1 MKRLPM
7 VAVCGCLAAAALQ
20 AEPIKLTEQ
29 QSAATQ
35 SLVGDIYARGRAYEY
50 LEVLADELGPRLT
63 GSEQYERSVQWA
75 AGQLRSMGMSQVRLE
90 PVIIKHGWQRGPA
103 QARLLGKTPR
113 TLHVASY
120 GWSPPT
126 PRPALRGPVVFLED
140 TSDEAIAAA
149 RVQGAVV
156 LIDRATLT
164 GPVVFRHTTPEE
176 WERERRYE
184 TLDARLKNAGA
195 LAALVYTKTANQVL
209 RTSAPTE
216 GGAALALPV
225 ASIGREDA
233 LLMRR
238 QMAKGTVEIELSLDN
253 VLTGPVTL
261 HNVIAELPGREQP
274 SQWVMLGAHLD
285 SWDLATGAQDNGSGV
300 AQVMEAARALAHLPS
315 RARRSLRFVL
325 WASEEQG
332 ENGSKAFV
340 RAHAADIGQVVA
352 YLNTDTGAGRPLGWN
367 VSGRDD
373 FARALTPLAP
383 LLDRIGG
390 SATSD
395 DLSFDTDVAAFVVA
409 GVPTLNLDVV
419 DDQYDSVVHHKPAD
433 TLDKVD
439 VHDLTA
445 GAAMLAVTAYAL
457 ADTAEP
463 AVPRLSGPQREQL
476 LKRAGALEYVR
487 SSSMK
492 DLLQ

>member
-1 MKRLPM
+1 MKLAPIT
-7 VAVCGCLAAAALQ
+7 AVLGCLVSALQ
-20 AEPIKLTEQ
+20 AEPMKLTAEE
-29 QSAATQ
+29 SAATRT
-35 SLVGDIYARGRAYEY
+35 LVGDVYAGGRAFEY
-50 LEVLADELGPRLT
+50 LEVLSDEFGPRLT
-63 GSEQYERSVQWA
+63 GSEQYQRSVQWA
-75 AGQLRSMGMSQVRLE
+75 AGQLREMGMTQVRLE
-90 PVIIKHGWQRGPA
+90 PVVIKHGWQRGSA

-126 PRPALRGPVVFLED
+126 PHPALRGPIVFLED
-140 TSDEAIAAA
+140 TTDAAIAAA
-149 RVQGAVV
+149 RVQGALV
-156 LIDRATLT
+156 LIDRASLT
-164 GPVVFRHTTPEE
+164 GPVAFRHTTPAD
-176 WERERRYE
+176 WERERLYE
-184 TLDARLKNAGA
+184 TLDRRLKNAGA
-195 LAALVYTKTANQVL
+195 TAALVYTKTFNQVL

-216 GGAALALPV
+216 GGEALALPV

-233 LLMRR
+233 LLIRR
-238 QMAKGTVEIELSLDN
+238 RLAKGPVEIELSLDN
-253 VLTGPVTL
+253 LLTGPVTL
-261 HNVIAELPGREQP
+261 ENVIAELPGRERP
-274 SQWVMLGAHLD
+274 AEWVMLGAHLD
-285 SWDLATGAQDNGSGV
+285 SWDFATGAQDNGSGV

-315 RARRSLRFVL
+315 RPRRSLRFVL

-340 RAHAADIGQVVA
+340 RKHAATMGQVVA

-367 VSGRDD
+367 LAGRSDL
-373 FARALTPLAP
+373 ARALAPLAS
-383 LLDRIGG
+383 LLERLGG

-395 DLSFDTDVAAFVVA
+395 DLDFDTDVAAFIVA

-419 DDQYDSVVHHKPAD
+419 DDQYDAVVHHKPAD

-439 VHDLTA
+439 IHNLTA

-457 ADTAEP
+457 AETAEP
-463 AVPRLSGPQREQL
+463 AVPHLSVSQREQL
-476 LKRAGALEYVR
+476 LERTGALEYVR

>member
-1 MKRLPM
+1 MMKRALIS
-7 VAVCGCLAAAALQ
+7 AVLACLVTSLQ
-20 AEPIKLTEQ
+20 AEPITLTEE
-29 QSAATQ
+29 QSAATRE
-35 SLVGDIYARGRAYEY
+35 LLGEIYTHGRAFEY

-63 GSEQYERSVQWA
+63 GSPQYEQAVQWA
-75 AGQLRSMGMSQVRLE
+75 AQQLRSMGRVQVHLE
-90 PVIIKHGWQRGPA
+90 PVVLKHGWQRGA
-103 QARLLGKTPR
+103 AHGTLLGKAPR
-113 TLHVASY
+113 ALHVASY

-126 PRPALRGPVVFLED
+126 TGKGVTGPIVFLED
-140 TSDEAIAAA
+140 TTDEAIAAA
-149 RVQGAVV
+149 HVQGALV
-156 LIDRATLT
+156 LIDRASLT
-164 GPVVFRHTTPEE
+164 GPTVFRHTTPEE

-184 TLDARLKNAGA
+184 TLDQRLKAAGA

-216 GGAALALPV
+216 GGEALALPI

-233 LLMRR
+233 LLIRR
-238 QMAKGTVEIELSLDN
+238 QLARGPVRVELALAN

-261 HNVIAELPGREQP
+261 HNVIAELPGREQGAG
-274 SQWVMLGAHLD
+274 WVMLGAHLD
-285 SWDLATGAQDNGSGV
+285 SWDFATGAQDNGSGV
-300 AQVMEAARALAHLPS
+300 AQVMEAARALAQLPTPP
-315 RARRSLRFVL
+315 RRSLRFVL
-325 WASEEQG
+325 WAAEEQG

-340 RAHAADIGQVVA
+340 RAHAADLSQVVA

-367 VSGRDD
+367 VAGRADV
-373 FARALTPLAP
+373 ARALGPLAP

-395 DLSFDTDVAAFVVA
+395 DLSFDTDVAAFIVA
-409 GVPTLNLDVV
+409 GVPALNLDVV
-419 DDQYDSVVHHKPAD
+419 DDQYDTVVHHKPAD

-457 ADTAEP
+457 AETAQP
-463 AVPRLSGPQREQL
+463 AVPHLSVAQREQL
-476 LKRAGALEYVR
+476 LKRNGALDYVR
-487 SSSMK
+487 ASSMK